1 MEEERWSVDE
11 REYIMVRG
19 TVEQIVF
26 YNPENSYAVLR
37 LASDG
42 GAEVTATGIFPNIG
56 LGEEVALTGFWV
68 THPSYGEQFQTEA
81 FERRLPSSV
90 RGIAEYLGSGL
101 IRGVGPRL
109 AARIAEKFGED
120 TFDVLADEP
129 ERLTAIRG
137 ITEKKAREI
146 GRQFVE
152 QSEMRLL
159 MDFLNEH
166 HLPVSLTPLLYKRLH
181 VSAIDALCENPY
193 LLCDPYYD
201 VNFQLA
207 DGLAMELGLSM
218 LSDERADAGVTY
230 TLAFNL
236 DNGHTFIPVEKLTQV
251 VCKLLSDEEVVFDEE
266 RALTSIERL
275 VARGSLVREH
285 IAGRDAVYLRGMHD
299 AETYLADMLGRMAE
313 RNYEYDFDVDELLSA
328 LLASSEFPYSD
339 KQKRAISCA
348 ARNGLVIL
356 TGGPGTGKTTTV
368 RGILQVFEALGLNTL
383 LAAPTGRAAKRLSE
397 LTGMEAKTIHRL
409 LEAGFAVGGH
419 TGFARNLTNPLEC
432 DAVILDEVSMVDITL
447 MQALIEA
454 LPYGARLV
462 LVGDADQ
469 LPPVGPGNFLRD
481 VIGSHRVPTIGLT
494 EIFRQA
500 QQSDIVMNA
509 HAVNAGQMPVPSG
522 ADGDFF
528 WLRRSDPAA
537 VIETVAQLCAV
548 RLPAHYG
555 FAPSQIQ
562 VLSPARRQG
571 SGTIALNRRLQEV
584 LNPPAE
590 GKVEKRFG
598 DWVFREGDR
607 VMQVRNNYDIVWE
620 RQEDGEP
627 GTGVFNGDVG
637 EIVQIFPQQEC
648 MVIRFD
654 DRVATYTYDM
664 LNELEL
670 AYAVTVHKSQGSEFE
685 AVVLALSDG
694 LPRRLLTRN
703 ILYTAITR
711 ARRLLV
717 IVGSQ
722 DTVAYM
728 VNNNQKG
735 RRYSALKARMRVE
748 AAPDAPDIPQI
759 DGN

>member
-1 MEEERWSVDE
+1 MEE
-11 REYIMVRG
+11 REYLLIRG

-26 YNPENSYAVLR
+26 YNQENGYAVLR
-37 LASDG
+37 LASED
-42 GAEVTATGIFPNIG
+42 GAEVTATGTFPNIG
-56 LGEEVALTGFWV
+56 LGEEVVLTGFWV
-68 THPSYGEQFQTEA
+68 THPSYGEQFAAEG

-101 IRGVGPRL
+101 LRGVGPRL

-120 TFDVLADEP
+120 TFDVLATEP

-159 MDFLNEH
+159 MDFLSEH
-166 HLPVSLTPLLYKRLH
+166 RLPVSLTPLLYKRLH
-181 VSAIDALCENPY
+181 ESAIDALCENPY

-201 VNFQLA
+201 VDFKLA

-218 LSDERADAGVTY
+218 LSDERADAGVLY

-236 DNGHTFIPVEKLTQV
+236 DNGHTFIPVEKLTYA
-251 VCKLLSDEEVVFDEE
+251 VCTLLSDEDVVFDED
-266 RALTSIERL
+266 RALASIDRLAERG
-275 VARGSLVREH
+275 RLVREY

-299 AETYLADMLGRMAE
+299 AETYLAEMLGRMAE
-313 RNYEYDFDVDELLSA
+313 RNYEYDFDVDELLAA
-328 LLASSEFPYSD
+328 LMDSSEFPYSD
-339 KQKRAISCA
+339 KQRQAISCA

-368 RGILQVFEALGLNTL
+368 RGILQVFEAIGLNTL

-409 LEAGFAVGGH
+409 LEAGFAAGGH
-419 TGFARNLTNPLEC
+419 TAFARNLTNPLEC

-454 LPYGARLV
+454 LPHGARLV

-481 VIGSHRVPTIGLT
+481 VIGSHRVPTIQLT

-509 HAVNAGQMPVPSG
+509 HAVNAGQMPVPSR

-528 WLRRSDPAA
+528 WLKRTDPGT
-537 VIETVAQLCAV
+537 VIETVAQLCAT
-548 RLPAHYG
+548 RLPNHYG
-555 FAPSQIQ
+555 FSPSQIQ
-562 VLSPARRQG
+562 VLSPAKRQG
-571 SGTIALNRRLQEV
+571 SGTVALNRRLQEA
-584 LNPPAE
+584 LNPPA
-590 GKVEKRFG
+590 KTKLEKRFG

-620 RQEDGEP
+620 RGEDGEQ
-627 GTGVFNGDVG
+627 GMGMFNGDVG
-637 EIVQIFPQQEC
+637 EILRIFPQQEC
-648 MVIRFD
+648 MTIRFD

-664 LNELEL
+664 LGELEL
-670 AYAVTVHKSQGSEFE
+670 AYAVTVHKSQGSEFD

-694 LPRRLLTRN
+694 LPRRLLTRS

-711 ARRLLV
+711 AKQLLV

-728 VNNNQKG
+728 VGNNQLG
-735 RRYSALKARMRVE
+735 RRYSALKVRMRAE
-748 AAPDAPDIPQI
+748 AAPDAPNVPQI
-759 DGN
+759 G

>member
-1 MEEERWSVDE
+1 MEEKAYV
-11 REYIMVRG
+11 IIRG

-26 YNPENSYAVLR
+26 YNPENGYAVLR
-37 LASDG
+37 LAAEG
-42 GAEVTATGIFPNIG
+42 GAEVTATGAFPNIG
-56 LGEEVALTGFWV
+56 LGEEVTLTGVWV
-68 THPSYGEQFQTEA
+68 THPSYGEQFQTAA
-81 FERRLPSSV
+81 FERRLPSSA

-101 IRGVGPRL
+101 IRGIGPRL

-120 TFDVLADEP
+120 TFDVLAHEP
-129 ERLTAIRG
+129 ERLTDIRG
-137 ITEKKAREI
+137 ITAKKAREI

-159 MDFLNEH
+159 MDFLSEH
-166 HLPVSLTPLLYKRLH
+166 GLPVALTPLLYKRLH
-181 VSAIDALCENPY
+181 ESAIDALCENPY

-201 VNFQLA
+201 VDFKLA
-207 DGLAMELGLSM
+207 DGLAMELGLSL
-218 LSDERADAGVTY
+218 LSDERADAGVIY
-230 TLAFNL
+230 TLTFNL
-236 DNGHTFIPVEKLTQV
+236 DNGHTFIPVEKLV
-251 VCKLLSDEEVVFDEE
+251 HAVCTLLSDDDVVFDED
-266 RALTSIERL
+266 RALASIDRL
-275 VARGSLVREH
+275 AAAGRLVREH

-299 AETYLADMLGRMAE
+299 AEAYLAEMLGHMAE
-313 RNYEYDFDVDELLSA
+313 RNFEYDFNVDELLGALMDSA
-328 LLASSEFPYSD
+328 EFPYSE
-339 KQKRAISCA
+339 KQRQAIAGA
-348 ARNGLVIL
+348 ARSGLVIL

-409 LEAGFAVGGH
+409 LEAGFGAGGR
-419 TGFARNLTNPLEC
+419 TAFARNLTNPLEC
-432 DAVILDEVSMVDITL
+432 DAVILDEVSMVDIVL

-462 LVGDADQ
+462 LVGDVDQ

-481 VIGSHRVPTIGLT
+481 LIASQRVPTIRLD

-509 HAVNAGQMPVPSG
+509 HAVNAGEMPTPSR

-528 WLRRSDPAA
+528 WLKRSDPAA
-537 VIETVAQLCAV
+537 VIETVAELCAA
-548 RLPAHYG
+548 RLPRHYG
-555 FAPSQIQ
+555 LLPSQIQ
-562 VLSPARRQG
+562 VLSPAKRQG
-571 SGTIALNRRLQEV
+571 SGTIALNRRLQQA

-590 GKVEKRFG
+590 NKCEKRFG

-620 RQEDGEP
+620 RMEDGEQ
-627 GTGVFNGDVG
+627 GTGMFNGDVG
-637 EIVQIFPQQEC
+637 EIAQIFPQQEC
-648 MVIRFD
+648 LTVRFD
-654 DRVATYTYDM
+654 DRIATYTYDM

-670 AYAVTVHKSQGSEFE
+670 AYAVTVHKSQGSEFD

-711 ARRLLV
+711 ARQLLV

-728 VNNNQKG
+728 VGNNQKG
-735 RRYSALKARMRVE
+735 RRYSALGVRLRAGGGE
-748 AAPDAPDIPQI
+748 TPPQTAI
-759 DGN
+759 NIEQQP

>member
-1 MEEERWSVDE
+1 MDE
-11 REYIMVRG
+11 REYLLERG

-26 YNPENSYAVLR
+26 YNQENGYAVLR
-37 LASDG
+37 LASDN
-42 GAEVTATGIFPNIG
+42 GAEVTATGTFPNIG
-56 LGEEVALTGFWV
+56 LGEEVILTGFWV
-68 THPSYGEQFQTEA
+68 THPSYGEQFSTEA
-81 FERRLPSSV
+81 FERRLPSSA
-90 RGIAEYLGSGL
+90 RGIAEYLGSGV

-109 AARIAEKFGED
+109 AARIAERFGED
-120 TFDVLADEP
+120 TFEVLAQEP
-129 ERLTAIRG
+129 ERLTEIRG

-146 GRQFVE
+146 GRQFIE

-166 HLPVSLTPLLYKRLH
+166 GLPVSLTPLLYKRLH
-181 VSAIDALCENPY
+181 DSAIDALCENPY

-201 VNFQLA
+201 MDFKIA

-218 LSDERADAGVTY
+218 LSDERADAGVLY
-230 TLAFNL
+230 TLTFNL
-236 DNGHTFIPVEKLTQV
+236 DNGHTFIPVEKLTHA
-251 VCKLLSDEEVVFDEE
+251 VCTLLSDEDVVFDEN
-266 RALTSIERL
+266 RALASIDRLAERG
-275 VARGSLVREH
+275 RLVREY

-299 AETYLADMLGRMAE
+299 AETYLADMLGKMAE
-313 RNYEYDFDVDELLSA
+313 RNYEYDFDVEELLAA
-328 LLASSEFPYSD
+328 LLDSSEFAYSD
-339 KQKRAISCA
+339 KQKQAISCA

-409 LEAGFAVGGH
+409 LEAGFAVGGRI
-419 TGFARNLTNPLEC
+419 GFARNLTNPLEC

-454 LPYGARLV
+454 LPHGARLV

-481 VIGSHRVPTIGLT
+481 IIASHRVPTIGLT

-509 HAVNAGQMPVPSG
+509 HAVNAGQMPVPSR

-528 WLRRSDPAA
+528 WLRRSDPTA
-537 VIETVAQLCAV
+537 VIETVTQLCAT
-548 RLPAHYG
+548 RLPNHYG
-555 FAPSQIQ
+555 FTPSQIQ
-562 VLSPARRQG
+562 VLSPAKRQG
-571 SGTIALNRRLQEV
+571 SGTIALNRRLQEA
-584 LNPPAE
+584 LNPPA
-590 GKVEKRFG
+590 GNKLEKRFG

-620 RQEDGEP
+620 RREDDEQGM
-627 GTGVFNGDVG
+627 GVFNGDVG
-637 EIVQIFPQQEC
+637 EILQIFPQQEC
-648 MVIRFD
+648 LVVRFD
-654 DRVATYTYDM
+654 DRIATYTYDM

-670 AYAVTVHKSQGSEFE
+670 AYAVTVHKSQGSEFD

-711 ARRLLV
+711 AKQLLV
-717 IVGSQ
+717 IVGSG
-722 DTVAYM
+722 DAVAYM
-728 VNNNQKG
+728 VGNNQKG
-735 RRYSALKARMRVE
+735 RRYSALKARMRADIAE
-748 AAPDAPDIPQI
+748 DAPDIPQ
-759 DGN
+759 N